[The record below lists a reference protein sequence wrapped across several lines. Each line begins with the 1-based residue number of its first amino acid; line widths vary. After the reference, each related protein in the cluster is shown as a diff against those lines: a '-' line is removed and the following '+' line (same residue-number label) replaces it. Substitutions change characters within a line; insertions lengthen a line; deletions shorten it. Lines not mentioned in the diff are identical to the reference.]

1 MYCMDPN
8 RGSNNYLIIII
19 VVCSLKCFGWSVM
32 LEKLKLNIWLL
43 FLIPF
48 GLVAL
53 VSARLKQLPVI
64 HMENGSLRL
73 ACSLHSF
80 IVTGGC
86 QRVTG
91 LWTCATGSFAQWML
105 VVLFTRLWVWW
116 HLQQKEFMW
125 YNQRLLHKANCWRL
139 KQSLSLF
146 WAGI

>member
-32 LEKLKLNIWLL
+32 LEKLKLKIWLL
-43 FLIPF
+43 FLTLF
-48 GLVAL
+48 GLVVL
-53 VSARLKQLPVI
+53 VSGRLKRLPVF
-64 HMENGSLRL
+64 HMENGSWRL
-73 ACSLHSF
+73 ACSLHNF
-80 IVTGGC
+80 IVIGGC

-91 LWTCATGSFAQWML
+91 LWTCPTGSFAQWML
-105 VVLFTRLWVWW
+105 VVLFTHLWVWW

-125 YNQRLLHKANCWRL
+125 YNQLHNANCWRL